1 MVTVKDFTS
10 PIFPTWCPGCG
21 DWGIWA
27 AIKNALVGLNFEP
40 HEVMIVYGVGCSG
53 NMCSFINA
61 YGFHGLH
68 GRAIPVAEA
77 IKIANHKLPVI
88 VVGGDGDLLGE
99 GLSHFITACR
109 GNTDITVVL
118 HDNQVYGLTT
128 GQTAPTADKG
138 YKSKTTPLGSI
149 EIRLNPLVTAIT
161 QGATYVARGFAGD
174 PNHLTK
180 LIIDGVQHK
189 GFSFINALQPCVSF
203 NHIHTY
209 PWYRER
215 IYKLEDR
222 GYIAKDSSSAYIKA
236 LEWGDHI
243 PLGLFYKEEKDT
255 FQDNLPQIKL
265 KTLVEQ
271 DIKNISIEKSYR
283 EFI

>member
-1 MVTVKDFTS
+1 MVSVNDFTS

-21 DWGIWA
+21 DFGIWA
-27 AIKNALVGLNFEP
+27 SIKNALVSMDFEP
-40 HEVMIVYGVGCSG
+40 HNVMMVYGVGCSG

-77 IKIANHKLPVI
+77 IKIANHEIPVI

-109 GNTDITVVL
+109 GNPNITVIL

-128 GQTAPTADKG
+128 GQTAPTSDKG
-138 YKSKTTPLGSI
+138 FKSKSTPLGVI
-149 EIRLNPLVTAIT
+149 EVRLNPLVTAIT

-174 PNHLTK
+174 PTYTTK
-180 LIIDGVQHK
+180 LIVDGIKHE
-189 GFSFINALQPCVSF
+189 GFSFVNVLQPCVSF

-215 IYKLEDR
+215 IYKLEE
-222 GYIAKDSSSAYIKA
+222 GNYTPHDSTKAYEKA
-236 LEWGDHI
+236 IEWGDKI
-243 PLGLFYKEEKDT
+243 PLGLFYEENKDT
-255 FQDNLPQIKL
+255 YQDDLPQIKPL
-265 KTLVEQ
+265 PLVKQ
-271 DIKNISIEKSYR
+271 NISNIDISELYK